1 MSDDHDAARMIEGLE
16 SRVALPADFFE
27 KKNGAIPVRWVDLR
41 QFPRF
46 YFRSAAALEVQS
58 TLPALPRSPEV
69 VRGYV
74 KDISR
79 AAVAVLHSEQLFP
92 GERLWVTVL
101 DGVRRGTTVTRCRRI
116 QDNCYEVAA
125 RFDAAQT
132 ADE

>member
-1 MSDDHDAARMIEGLE
+1 M
-16 SRVALPADFFE
+16 ALPADFFE

-46 YFRSAAALEVQS
+46 YFRSAAAIEVQS
-58 TLPALPRSPEV
+58 TLPALPRSPQA

-101 DGVRRGTTVTRCRRI
+101 DGVRRSTTVTALPSHPRQLLRGRCPVRRRA
-116 QDNCYEVAA
+116 NGGRVTAGHFA
-125 RFDAAQT
+125 RH
-132 ADE
+132 